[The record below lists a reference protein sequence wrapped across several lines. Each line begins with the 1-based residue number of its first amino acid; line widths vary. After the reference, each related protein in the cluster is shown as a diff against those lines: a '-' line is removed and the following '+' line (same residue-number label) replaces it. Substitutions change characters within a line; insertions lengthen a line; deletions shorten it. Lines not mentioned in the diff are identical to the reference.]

1 MTWSS
6 TLTRR
11 MAEIIAHHSGR
22 PVEQVARDIDRDHYM
37 TAGEAR
43 DYGIIDDII
52 LPRRGVAAAEHAEHT
67 ERELQVA
74 SA

>member
-1 MTWSS
+1 
-6 TLTRR
+6 
-11 MAEIIAHHSGR
+11 
-22 PVEQVARDIDRDHYM
+22 M
-37 TAGEAR
+37 TAEEAR

-52 LPRRGVAAAEHAEHT
+52 APRRGVAAPGRPEAHSEGTRT